1 MSLKDDI
8 KKLESNPKAMRK
20 IKLAKIII
28 SIDYLLWIGSI
39 LVLIYQFNTNNNNP
53 TLNTIWGLMLIG
65 AIVLGVVGRSMKRR
79 AVRKAL
85 MDK

>member
-39 LVLIYQFNTNNNNP
+39 LVLIYQFNT
-53 TLNTIWGLMLIG
+53 TSKLEKL
-65 AIVLGVVGRSMKRR
+65 
-79 AVRKAL
+79 
-85 MDK
+85 